1 MVARG
6 QVGGRSR
13 PNFASWVLG
22 GFGVS
27 HCHFLL
33 AGGRARLNVA
43 AAGIA
48 VAWIAMSVAA
58 AGAREYYGVAAVA
71 SLGAES

>member
-1 MVARG
+1 
-6 QVGGRSR
+6 
-13 PNFASWVLG
+13 FASWVLG
-22 GFGVS
+22 GLGVS

-43 AAGIA
+43 VAGIA

-58 AGAREYYGVAAVA
+58 AGAREY
-71 SLGAES
+71 